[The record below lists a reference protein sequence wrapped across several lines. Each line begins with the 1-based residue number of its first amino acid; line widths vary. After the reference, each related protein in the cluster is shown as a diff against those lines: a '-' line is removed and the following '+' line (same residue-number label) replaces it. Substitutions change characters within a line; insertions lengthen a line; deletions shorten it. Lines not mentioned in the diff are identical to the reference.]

1 MGQTLHGKFGGKEDS
16 MYGIFITVLL
26 LFPWSLALY
35 IAFGALCA
43 ARKKSIANKQIR
55 QVK

>member
-1 MGQTLHGKFGGKEDS
+1 MVQALHGEFKGKEDS
-16 MYGIFITVLL
+16 MYGILITALL

-43 ARKKSIANKQIR
+43 ARKRSVANKQMR
-55 QVK
+55 QVR

>member
-1 MGQTLHGKFGGKEDS
+1 
-16 MYGIFITVLL
+16 MYTILITALL

-43 ARKKSIANKQIR
+43 ARRRAIANKQIKQMR
-55 QVK
+55 